1 MRVRTQRSTPSS
13 GPQMRRRME
22 HYGRTGQG
30 LCIHMAGLDTW
41 QRPFEGY
48 QDQPDTAERVRL
60 ELQSIPFGLPGRP
73 LD

>member
-1 MRVRTQRSTPSS
+1 
-13 GPQMRRRME
+13 ME